1 MGADMK
7 PGDPA
12 DKAADGAFGGVTS
25 HRAGYGDKLQRVE
38 DWLRRHPTA
47 TLASGEGAVLL
58 QEIDQLR
65 RQIEIF
71 VDMAADWVKVG
82 HENER
87 LQEENDDLRAAIDRV
102 RALHVP
108 RRGRRISCTLNTEAN
123 QKAAAEKHGVSIAH
137 VEELMNALGGE
148 GEFVDPSEAVDLW
161 CEFSGSF
168 RAGWM
173 LPSACSLGNFAA
185 WLILRKDA

>member
-1 MGADMK
+1 MTDTIK

-58 QEIDQLR
+58 AEIDQLR

-87 LQEENDDLRAAIDRV
+87 LQEENADLRAAIDRV
-102 RALHVP
+102 RALHRP
-108 RRGRRISCTLNTEAN
+108 D
-123 QKAAAEKHGVSIAH
+123 
-137 VEELMNALGGE
+137 E
-148 GEFVDPSEAVDLW
+148 GECDNCHIEDSGRFEPHPCPTLRALDGEA
-161 CEFSGSF
+161 
-168 RAGWM
+168 A
-173 LPSACSLGNFAA
+173 
-185 WLILRKDA
+185 

>member
-1 MGADMK
+1 MSDTTK
-7 PGDPA
+7 PGDLA
-12 DKAADGAFGGVTS
+12 DKIADGAFGGVTS

-47 TLASGEGAVLL
+47 TLASGEGAVLV

-87 LQEENDDLRAAIDRV
+87 LQEENDDLRAAIERV
-102 RALHVP
+102 RALHQRKIACVGWSHEP
-108 RRGRRISCTLNTEAN
+108 ICAECKYAN
-123 QKAAAEKHGVSIAH
+123 GERADYPCSTIKA
-137 VEELMNALGGE
+137 LDGG
-148 GEFVDPSEAVDLW
+148 
-161 CEFSGSF
+161 
-168 RAGWM
+168 
-173 LPSACSLGNFAA
+173 
-185 WLILRKDA
+185 DA

>member
-1 MGADMK
+1 MSDTTK

-38 DWLRRHPTA
+38 EWLRKHPSA
-47 TLASGEGAVLL
+47 TLASGEGAVLI

-65 RQIEIF
+65 RQILIF
-71 VDMAADWVKVG
+71 VDMAATWVKVG

-87 LQEENDDLRAAIDRV
+87 LQDAIDRV

-108 RRGRRISCTLNTEAN
+108 HACGHCIECSAWTDDGHMSDIRHPCPTLR
-123 QKAAAEKHGVSIAH
+123 
-137 VEELMNALGGE
+137 ALDRE
-148 GEFVDPSEAVDLW
+148 GA
-161 CEFSGSF
+161 
-168 RAGWM
+168 
-173 LPSACSLGNFAA
+173 
-185 WLILRKDA
+185 